1 MPRSS
6 QQFSGEPLL
15 RDVLADPIVL
25 AVMARSGTARI
36 ELEILIATVRH
47 RLANARLA
55 GDPENMLDA
64 G

>member
-1 MPRSS
+1 
-6 QQFSGEPLL
+6 
-15 RDVLADPIVL
+15 
-25 AVMARSGTARI
+25 MARSGTARI